1 MQKTGIEYLSHT
13 WSPIAMRCS
22 PVSSGCNNCW
32 HLKRASMLAKN
43 PKIPHFARQAYGGE
57 VGPRLITSR
66 LADPSKVKKPCVIGV
81 QFMGDLF
88 HRDVSED
95 LVHAIYNQI
104 YDCKQHTF
112 LILTKRPD
120 RLFEFHSHSM
130 FLSNDPIENLWL
142 GVSVENQKTADE
154 RIPILL
160 QIPAAVRFVSVEP
173 MLGPVDID
181 KYPGLRCGGCGYTE
195 MDDLINWDH
204 SRCKA
209 PTNRLDW
216 VICGAE
222 TGPGARRM
230 DLDWAR
236 DLYGQCRDIG
246 VPFFMKQTSKK
257 GPLPKYDLMVRVMPK

>member
-88 HRDVSED
+88 HDDIMFDIINRVFLQMLKADW
-95 LVHAIYNQI
+95 
-104 YDCKQHTF
+104 HTYI
-112 LILTKRPD
+112 ILTKRPQ
-120 RLFEFHSHSM
+120 RMKEFVEIGTGWRGRM
-130 FLSNDPIENLWL
+130 PNVWL
-142 GVSVENQKTADE
+142 GVSVENQKAADE

-160 QIPAAVRFVSVEP
+160 KIPAAVRFVSVEP
-173 MLGPVDID
+173 MLSLVSL
-181 KYPGLRCGGCGYTE
+181 KGYLSSAASYIMATG
-195 MDDLINWDH
+195 H
-204 SRCKA
+204 RG
-209 PTNRLDW
+209 LDW
-216 VICGAE
+216 CVVGAE
-222 TGPGARRM
+222 TGPGARLMR
-230 DLDWAR
+230 LEWAR
-236 DLYGQCRDIG
+236 DLRDQCKDYG
-246 VPFFMKQTSKK
+246 VPFFMKQVSGK
-257 GPLPKYDLMVRVMPK
+257 GSIPDDLMVREMPK